1 MENTIPPSTTN
12 EEITRIMTEN
22 TSKIVQSAAAPGGM
36 KVIRRNGMVTP
47 YDDSKINVAY
57 ICCLLCLLLLVFT

>member
-1 MENTIPPSTTN
+1 MENTVSPSTTN

-22 TSKIVQSAAAPGGM
+22 TSKLVQSAAAPGGM

-47 YDDSKINVAY
+47 YDDSKINVA
-57 ICCLLCLLLLVFT
+57 ITKAFLAVE